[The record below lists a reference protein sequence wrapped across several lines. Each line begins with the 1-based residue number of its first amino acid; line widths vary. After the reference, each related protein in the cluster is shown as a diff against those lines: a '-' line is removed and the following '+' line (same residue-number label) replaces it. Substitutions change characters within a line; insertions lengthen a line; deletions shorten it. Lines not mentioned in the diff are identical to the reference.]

1 MSGVGPW
8 PFKRTGQW
16 CAAYGKCPL
25 NEPQIGDKTDSQ
37 IPVEGDAYFMRHA
50 STTDKREYGN
60 SRNTVTVMCVQSEY
74 KSADDDLYFFTTLK
88 HETSALQCAPSE
100 DRCHSLK
107 AASSA
112 LVLHCSH
119 R

>member
-1 MSGVGPW
+1 
-8 PFKRTGQW
+8 
-16 CAAYGKCPL
+16 
-25 NEPQIGDKTDSQ
+25 
-37 IPVEGDAYFMRHA
+37 
-50 STTDKREYGN
+50 
-60 SRNTVTVMCVQSEY
+60 MCVQSEY